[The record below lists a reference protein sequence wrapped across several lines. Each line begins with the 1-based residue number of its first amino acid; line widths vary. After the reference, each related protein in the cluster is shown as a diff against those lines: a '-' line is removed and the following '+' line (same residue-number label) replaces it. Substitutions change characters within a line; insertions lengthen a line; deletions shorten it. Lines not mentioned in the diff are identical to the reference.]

1 MLTPLRGILRPGR
14 RTWEEESIGI
24 LRPGRRTR
32 ERTQERTQEGAQ
44 EAKKK
49 PESRSLLTSKKSD
62 IIAIVLFEVPRAGV
76 EPARLSASVFETDLS
91 TDSNIWAC
99 REEIG
104 CKGKFF
110 FRLLQIKV

>member
-32 ERTQERTQEGAQ
+32 ERTREGTQ